1 MDDFFNKKFCDRCG
15 CKLVVRIISK
25 FNEDCICPDCKTNET
40 LHMKYE
46 EASRMELEEIKKGNY
61 NFKGIGK
68 PLDL

>member
-1 MDDFFNKKFCDRCG
+1 MDDFFKKEFCDRCG
-15 CKLVVRIISK
+15 CKLTVRIMSK
-25 FNEDCICPDCKTNET
+25 FNDDCICPDCKKNET

-46 EASRMELEEIKKGNY
+46 EASAAELAAVKKGDY